1 MMKKGKN
8 NFRNYFEMLVL
19 TGQKEKDEL
28 MKEMK
33 M

>member
-1 MMKKGKN
+1 MIKTEKN
-8 NFRNYFEMLVL
+8 NFRNYFEMLML

-28 MKEMK
+28 MREMK